1 MRHFRRLPEH
11 DTERLFSRPPEA
23 FGRNADTATLAA
35 ALGAT
40 LYMPATR
47 QNLAQD
53 LVRRHAAQDVM
64 SVVVCL
70 EDAIADDELP
80 AAQANAIGQLRTLS
94 LTGRVIGADQ
104 DIDGPLVF
112 VRVRTPEQLGE
123 IMAGLGDEAGIL
135 SGFVLPKFTET
146 SGAAFLDALTEAQV
160 TSGRRL
166 FAMPVI
172 ESPQIVHRET
182 RTDELVGVQRL
193 LDKHR
198 ESVLAVRIGAT
209 DMCSTFGIRRNRD
222 LTIWDV
228 RLVAEVIT
236 DVVNILGRAD
246 GTGFTVTGPVWEY
259 FGANERLFKPQL
271 RETPFES
278 HDANGLR
285 KALITQDLDGLIRE
299 VVLDKANGLTGKTVI
314 HPSHV
319 PVVHAMSV
327 VTHEEFAD
335 ATDVL
340 GTGSSAGAAASRF
353 RNKMNESKPHRAWAE
368 RTMVRARAFGV
379 AAPDISVIDL
389 LGVDGDL

>member
-11 DTERLFSRPPEA
+11 ETTRLFSHPPQT
-23 FGRNADTATLAA
+23 FGRDADTATLAA

-47 QNLAQD
+47 EHLARD
-53 LVRRHAAQDVM
+53 LVRRHAQQDLM

-70 EDAIADDELP
+70 EDAIADHELP
-80 AAQANAIGQLRTLS
+80 AAQRNATAQLRQLA
-94 LTGRVIGADQ
+94 LDARAMGGDQ

-112 VRVRTPEQLGE
+112 VRVRHPEQIGQ
-123 IMAGLGDEAGIL
+123 IAAALGDEVGIL

-146 SGAAFLDALTEAQV
+146 SGTAFLDALTDAREL
-160 TSGRRL
+160 SGRRL
-166 FAMPVI
+166 LAMPVI
-172 ESPQIVHRET
+172 ESPQMVHRET
-182 RTDELVGVQRL
+182 RTDELIAVQRL

-198 ESVLAVRIGAT
+198 DHVLAVRIGAT
-209 DMCSTFGIRRNRD
+209 DMCGAYGIRRDRD

-246 GTGFTVTGPVWEY
+246 GSGYVVTGPVWEY

-271 RETPFES
+271 RQSPFES
-278 HDANGLR
+278 HDANSLR
-285 KALITQDLDGLIRE
+285 SALITQDLDGLIRE

-327 VTHEEFAD
+327 VTHEEFSD

-340 GTGSSAGAAASRF
+340 GTGQSAGVAASRF

-368 RTMVRARAFGV
+368 RTVIRARAFGV
-379 AAPDISVIDL
+379 AAPDISVVDL
-389 LGVDGDL
+389 LAMDGEL